1 MATIILTG
9 SCGDNATFNLYD
21 DGLLE
26 ILGTGKMP
34 TYNPY
39 GTQPPWYEYRIQ
51 INQVI
56 IADGI
61 TVAGSF
67 AFDGCTNLK
76 KVILG
81 NGVLTVDNAC
91 FRECSI
97 EYIVIPA
104 SVKNIN
110 SVAFASCSKLKR
122 VIIKG
127 TTITIAERAFVNC
140 YALAE
145 VIFTGLTEVPQLD
158 NTSAFRSTEISKTSG
173 RISVPSAL
181 IESFT
186 GATNWSYYADICR
199 DVTNLAELFKEIA
212 DSIRAK
218 KSTTATICP
227 YDYATEIESIETG
240 GKGGITEITS
250 FADISFPCGSV
261 VPTSFANIEF

>member
-1 MATIILTG
+1 MAEIILTG

-26 ILGTGKMP
+26 ILGTGEMT

-39 GTQPPWYEYRIQ
+39 DTPAPWYEYRTQ
-51 INQVI
+51 ISQVI

-61 TVAGSF
+61 TVVSSS

-81 NGVLTVDNAC
+81 SGVLTVDDAC
-91 FRECSI
+91 FRECFSI

-145 VIFTGLTEVPQLD
+145 VIFTGLTEVPQLND
-158 NTSAFRSTEISKTSG
+158 TSAFRSTEISKTSG

-227 YDYATEIESIETG
+227 YDYATEIESISG
-240 GKGGITEITS
+240 GGGVPDS
-250 FADISFPCGSV
+250 FATV
-261 VPTSFANIEF
+261 EF